1 MAHFK
6 YGDRVRTTREYLFSG
21 LHPVLLTEYN
31 STGTVVEYTNDGEN
45 YLIKFDGNVGGH
57 DGTGR
62 IDTGSRE
69 FWWVSRKYLFLT
81 YEFNFQEIISQVR
94 KLEQKIL
101 FK

>member
-21 LHPVLLTEYN
+21 LHPVLL
-31 STGTVVEYTNDGEN
+31 TVVEYTNDGEN